1 MKLIGF
7 YLSQVMAACE
17 HPTNRFALSGGAA
30 VVNIGAH
37 ALLLRSRSILSTGIN
52 DLRVS
57 GLHPTPMQRMRAL
70 AYTDCYLAP
79 EYKVWAGITRESL
92 MRILNM
98 VWRFSLPHMHVLYEA
113 GQFQPIDLGRP
124 NSDWLPPQ

>member
-1 MKLIGF
+1 IISASMICNKAEVTLLLFKRNMKLIGF

-79 EYKVWAGITRESL
+79 EYK
-92 MRILNM
+92 
-98 VWRFSLPHMHVLYEA
+98 
-113 GQFQPIDLGRP
+113 
-124 NSDWLPPQ
+124 